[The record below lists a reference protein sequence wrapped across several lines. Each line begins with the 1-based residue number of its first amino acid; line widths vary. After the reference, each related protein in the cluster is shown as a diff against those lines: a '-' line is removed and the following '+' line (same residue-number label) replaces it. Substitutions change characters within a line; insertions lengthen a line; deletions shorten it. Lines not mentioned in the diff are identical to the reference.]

1 MGWVGGGVREGFE
14 ALVVAPHIQ
23 MGDCGLSA
31 RELPQVA
38 RLASA
43 HENPEVHGTCN
54 LLL

>member
-1 MGWVGGGVREGFE
+1 MASGK
-14 ALVVAPHIQ
+14 ALRHCGTPHIQ
-23 MGDCGLSA
+23 MGDCGLRE

-43 HENPEVHGTCN
+43 CENPEIRGTCN